1 MTHAAVLRPTLLAL
15 LIAGA
20 SSSASAYQLYA
31 TDDTHLNADLS
42 ATFGLFHSQ
51 ERYNMTGT
59 LDEGSSSWQEGF
71 IKYGLS
77 GDQKL
82 GDAGT
87 AYGAFNLLSS
97 ATWGDGDAAGFS
109 DGSERT
115 TKIEDAYAG
124 WRSGKLFEVLGED
137 GIDLSFGRQN
147 IVVGDGFLIDGD
159 ALNMGKG
166 LADGEYNRGGAYY
179 LAGRRDF
186 DETAVLRIGGKEG
199 WRGDLMRLKSDN
211 RAQANSELYVATLEH
226 VAPEAT
232 FGLTY
237 IDVTDVDERYA
248 SPIQLDRKDMKT
260 YSLRATG
267 NAGVEN
273 LFLSGEY
280 AWQDK
285 DKAQYSDDR
294 ENAWYLEAG
303 WTFSDVAWKPY
314 VSYRFSRFSEGY
326 DPLFYGFSRGFGT
339 WFQGEVAGNY
349 SGPFNSNTR
358 VNNIGAKVSPLENV
372 NIGLQWFDFHTLD
385 TDLGNTDARELDL
398 YAEWA
403 VNDHLMIIPLVG
415 LYQPKKSADEG
426 GTQIGNDNSNLYSQ
440 LMFSTTF

>member
-20 SSSASAYQLYA
+20 SSASAYQLYA

-59 LDEGSSSWQEGF
+59 LDKGSSSWQEGF

-97 ATWGDGDAAGFS
+97 ATWGDGDAAGFT

-124 WRSGKLFEVLGED
+124 WRSGGLFPVLGED

-186 DETAVLRIGGKEG
+186 DETAVLRVGGKEG

-211 RAQANSELYVATLEH
+211 RAQAKSELYVATLEH
-226 VAPEAT
+226 VAQEAT

-237 IDVTDVDERYA
+237 IDVNDIDEQYA
-248 SPIQLDRKDMKT
+248 SPAQFDRKDMKT
-260 YSLRATG
+260 YSLRGTG

-285 DKAQYSDDR
+285 RHTDN

-303 WTFSDVAWKPY
+303 WTFSDVTWKPY

-358 VNNIGAKVSPLENV
+358 VHNIGAKVSPLENV
-372 NIGLQWFDFHTLD
+372 NVGLQWFDFHTLD
-385 TDLGNTDARELDL
+385 TDLGNTDANELDL

-403 VNDHLMIIPLVG
+403 VNEHLMIIPLVG
-415 LYQPKKSADEG
+415 LYQPKKSAAEG

>member
-20 SSSASAYQLYA
+20 SSASAYQLYA

-124 WRSGKLFEVLGED
+124 WRSGGLFPVLGED
-137 GIDLSFGRQN
+137 GIDLSFGCQN

-159 ALNMGKG
+159 ALNMGNG

-186 DETAVLRIGGKEG
+186 DETAVLRVGGKEG
-199 WRGDLMRLKSDN
+199 WRGDLMSLKSDN
-211 RAQANSELYVATLEH
+211 RAQAKSELYVATLEH
-226 VAPEAT
+226 VAQEAT

-237 IDVTDVDERYA
+237 IDVNDIDEQYA
-248 SPIQLDRKDMKT
+248 SPAQLDRKDMKT
-260 YSLRATG
+260 YSLRGTG

-285 DKAQYSDDR
+285 RHTDN

-372 NIGLQWFDFHTLD
+372 NVGLQWFDFHTLD
-385 TDLGNTDARELDL
+385 TDLGNTDANELDL

-415 LYQPKKSADEG
+415 LYQPKKSAAEG

>member
-1 MTHAAVLRPTLLAL
+1 MTHAAVLRPALLAL
-15 LIAGA
+15 LVAGA
-20 SSSASAYQLYA
+20 GSASAYQLYA

-51 ERYNMTGT
+51 ERYTMSGT

-71 IKYGLS
+71 VKYGLS

-82 GDAGT
+82 GGTGT

-115 TKIEDAYAG
+115 TRIEDAYAG
-124 WRSGKLFEVLGED
+124 WRSAGLFPVLGED

-159 ALNMGKG
+159 ALNLGKG
-166 LADGEYNRGGAYY
+166 VADGEFNRGGAYY
-179 LAGRRDF
+179 LAGRRAF

-211 RAQANSELYVATLEH
+211 RAQAKSELYVATLEH
-226 VAPEAT
+226 VAQAGT
-232 FGLTY
+232 VGLTY
-237 IDVTDVDERYA
+237 IDVNDIDEQYA
-248 SPIQLDRKDMKT
+248 SPAQLARQDMKT
-260 YSLRATG
+260 YSLRGTG

-285 DKAQYSDDR
+285 RHTDNGASSD

-349 SGPFNSNTR
+349 AGPFNSNTR
-358 VNNIGAKVSPLENV
+358 VHNIGAKVSPLENV
-372 NIGLQWFDFHTLD
+372 SVGLQWFDFHTLD
-385 TDLGNTDARELDL
+385 TDLGNTDANELDL

-403 VNDHLMIIPLVG
+403 VNEHLMIIPLVG
-415 LYQPKKSADEG
+415 LYQPKKSAAEG
-426 GTQIGNDNSNLYSQ
+426 GTQLGNDNSNLYSQ
-440 LMFSTTF
+440 LLFSTTF